1 MAAANNDKLLTL
13 QVLET
18 PAGNKVLETFFRE
31 LVSTKD
37 IQGSG
42 DKAKEVAEKMAFCC
56 HFKFLP
62 LWIY

>member
-37 IQGSG
+37 IQGSV
-42 DKAKEVAEKMAFCC
+42 DKAKEVAGC